1 MMANVVLHRLDRTWH
16 EHHRRLGVLIRYADD
31 LVILCPSGERAEQAR
46 ATLEDILAGMG
57 LSLSAAKTSLV
68 DLREPG
74 RGFDFLGFHH
84 RRVES
89 FTRKGRF
96 FCARWPSQRA
106 VRAAR
111 DKIRG
116 HTARRRLLLPAEWIA
131 EDLNRFLAGWR
142 GYFAVA
148 RRGSK
153 GDSDAVKSW
162 GMRLRPAVDVC
173 AASASSPG
181 ARRAP
186 SLISVRGAF
195 CLAPAT

>member
-1 MMANVVLHRLDRTWH
+1 MSREAQVRFC
-16 EHHRRLGVLIRYADD
+16 ERRGVRFPPPTL
-31 LVILCPSGERAEQAR
+31 LVILCPTRERAEQAR
-46 ATLEDILAGMG
+46 ATLGDILAGLG

-116 HTARRRLLLPAEWIA
+116 HTARRRLLLPAEYVV
-131 EDLNRFLAGWR
+131 EGLNRFLAGWR
-142 GYFAVA
+142 GYFAYGNSTKVFHDLDQFVTERMA
-148 RRGSK
+148 RFVTKKHGRHGRDFGLMILRDHQNLGLIRLTGSIRH
-153 GDSDAVKSW
+153 GPVHAV
-162 GMRLRPAVDVC
+162 R
-173 AASASSPG
+173 
-181 ARRAP
+181 
-186 SLISVRGAF
+186 
-195 CLAPAT
+195 